1 MQKRGSNQVAV
12 RDYNE
17 RLVLQTIRMRG
28 ALPKAQIARATGLTA
43 QTISAIVSGLESD
56 GLLTR
61 GEAQRGKVGQPS
73 IPFRLNPLGGLS
85 IGLHIGRRSA
95 EMVLADLE
103 GVVVAELQ
111 VIYRYPD
118 PEEIL
123 AFAKRGLR
131 SFAARKIYKQS
142 RLIGVGVCKPT
153 GLADWQA
160 KLGAPDA
167 VVQSWQD
174 IDHFQV
180 RLDAVLG
187 VSAVY
192 CNDATAAC
200 AAELVFGRSA
210 TTPNHLYFFVGS
222 FVGGGL
228 VMNGNLRQGATGNA
242 GAVASMPLLGSDAQL
257 VDQASL
263 ISLESSLVAQGEEQT
278 ILWKSADAWLEHKPL
293 VDQWIQR
300 AAMPLAQSALAAHA
314 LLELDAVVI
323 DGAMPVWVRESLI
336 DQVNQAMG
344 QMSKEGL
351 TDLPVLP
358 GTVGARARV
367 MGGAALPVLASFAPH
382 SNALLKR
389 A

>member
-192 CNDATAAC
+192 CNDATASC

-242 GAVASMPLLGSDAQL
+242 GAVASMPLLGTNAQL

-278 ILWKSADAWLEHKPL
+278 ILWKSADAWLEHKSL

-323 DGAMPVWVRESLI
+323 DGAMPGWVRESLI

>member
-228 VMNGNLRQGATGNA
+228 VINGNLRQWATGNA
-242 GAVASMPLLGSDAQL
+242 GAVASMPLLGTNAQL

-278 ILWKSADAWLEHKPL
+278 ILWKSADAWLEHKSL

-323 DGAMPVWVRESLI
+323 DGAMPGWVRESLI

>member
-210 TTPNHLYFFVGS
+210 TTPYHLYFFVGS

-242 GAVASMPLLGSDAQL
+242 GAVASMPLLGTNAQL

-278 ILWKSADAWLEHKPL
+278 ILWKSADAWLEHKSL

>member
-210 TTPNHLYFFVGS
+210 TKPNHLYFFVGS

-242 GAVASMPLLGSDAQL
+242 GAVASMPLLGTNAQL

-278 ILWKSADAWLEHKPL
+278 ILWKSADAWLEHKSL

-323 DGAMPVWVRESLI
+323 DGAMPGWVRESLI

>member
-131 SFAARKIYKQS
+131 SFAARKVYKQS

-323 DGAMPVWVRESLI
+323 DGAMPGWVRESLI

>member
-242 GAVASMPLLGSDAQL
+242 GAVASMPLLGTNAQL

-278 ILWKSADAWLEHKPL
+278 ILWKSADAWLEHKSL

-323 DGAMPVWVRESLI
+323 DGAMPGWVRESLI

>member
-242 GAVASMPLLGSDAQL
+242 GAVASMPLLGTNAQL

-323 DGAMPVWVRESLI
+323 DGAMPGWVRESLI

>member
-323 DGAMPVWVRESLI
+323 DGAMPGWVRESLI